1 MKFVCKLSEDDFE
14 MEGSKSIN
22 LNCKTEF
29 KYTFWKNKNVYPEFY
44 KDEAI
49 DMLYLSL
56 AVFAADR
63 LILRENGEDAWC
75 REIELFMPV
84 LCIENGMIV
93 SC

>member
-44 KDEAI
+44 KDE
-49 DMLYLSL
+49 
-56 AVFAADR
+56 
-63 LILRENGEDAWC
+63 
-75 REIELFMPV
+75 
-84 LCIENGMIV
+84 
-93 SC
+93 